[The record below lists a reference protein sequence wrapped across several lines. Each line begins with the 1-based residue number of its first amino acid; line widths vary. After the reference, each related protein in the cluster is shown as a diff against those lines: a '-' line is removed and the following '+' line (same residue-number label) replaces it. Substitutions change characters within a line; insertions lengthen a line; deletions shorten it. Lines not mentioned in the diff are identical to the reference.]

1 MRAVVQ
7 RVRWA
12 TVRWHEEGEERCQR
26 IGLGLLILVGAGA
39 GDTPGDA
46 DRLAD
51 KVAGL
56 RLFPDSK
63 GRFDRSLEE
72 VGGEALVVSQF
83 TLYADCRRGRRPSF
97 IAAAEPITGRRLY
110 ERFGER
116 LHSHGVTTRTGS
128 FGARM
133 AVSLENDGPVTVVL
147 STDPWETGIRAG
159 AGLDSASR

>member
-7 RVRWA
+7 RVSWA
-12 TVRWHEEGEERCQR
+12 TVCWCEEGEERSEH
-26 IGLGLLILVGAGA
+26 IGRGLLILVGAGA
-39 GDTPGDA
+39 GDAPEDA

-51 KVAGL
+51 KVAVL
-56 RLFPDSK
+56 RVFPDAR
-63 GRFDRSLEE
+63 GRFDQSLQEI
-72 VGGEALVVSQF
+72 GGEALVVSQF

-97 IAAAEPITGRRLY
+97 IEAAEPTAGRRLC

-116 LHSHGVTTRTGS
+116 LRSHGLTTRTGS

-147 STDPWETGIRAG
+147 STDPWETRIGAR
-159 AGLDSASR
+159 AGLDSARR